1 MGGFKLSD
9 FIADTNKNGVL
20 KENKFIATFVT
31 PDYLRN
37 RQDLPEYSMHDLSL
51 RCESATI
58 PGLQFAS
65 VDGPPRFGY
74 GPIEFNPYNV
84 VYEDVYLTV
93 LLDAKGSEHR
103 FFYDWMNTIV
113 NFHAQGQSLISAV
126 ESRSRSTGPVK
137 GMKPYEVGYRDKY
150 STNFNIDV
158 YHDTDH
164 DKPSLTFTAYNSFPK
179 IITPLQ
185 LSWEATDLLRLQI
198 IMTYTDF
205 EVEYKKIN

>member
-20 KENKFIATFVT
+20 KENKFIATFVV
-31 PDYLRN
+31 PDYLTGRSG
-37 RQDLPEYSMHDLSL
+37 YSMHDLSL

-93 LLDAKGSEHR
+93 LLDSKGTEHR

-113 NFHAQGQSLISAV
+113 NFHSQGQSLIGAAKAPV
-126 ESRSRSTGPVK
+126 GPVP
-137 GMKPYEVGYRDKY
+137 GMATYEVGYRDKY
-150 STNFNIDV
+150 STNFNIDI
-158 YHDTDH
+158 YDDNDH
-164 DKPSLTFTAYNSFPK
+164 DKPSLTFKAYNSFPK

>member
-20 KENKFIATFVT
+20 KENKFIATFDV
-31 PDYLRN
+31 PEYLRN
-37 RQDLPEYSMHDLSL
+37 RPDLPEYNMHDLSL
-51 RCESATI
+51 RCETAII

-65 VDGPPRFGY
+65 IDGPPRFGY
-74 GPIEFNPYNV
+74 GPIEHNPYNV

-113 NFHAQGQSLISAV
+113 NFHSQGQSLIGAAKDPI
-126 ESRSRSTGPVK
+126 GPVR
-137 GMKPYEVGYRDKY
+137 GMEPYEVGYRDKY
-150 STNFNIDV
+150 ATNFHIDI
-158 YHDTDH
+158 YQDIDH
-164 DKPSLTFTAYNSFPK
+164 EKSAITFKAYNSFPK
-179 IITPLQ
+179 AIAPLQ
-185 LSWEATDLLRLQI
+185 LSWEGTQLLRLQI

-205 EVEYKKIN
+205 EVEYNKIK